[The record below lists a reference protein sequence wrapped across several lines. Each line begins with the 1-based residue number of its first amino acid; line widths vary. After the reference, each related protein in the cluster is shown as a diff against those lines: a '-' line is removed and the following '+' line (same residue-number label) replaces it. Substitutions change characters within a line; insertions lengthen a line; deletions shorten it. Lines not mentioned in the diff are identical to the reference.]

1 MLKDSVYLGLNTHF
15 YLRLSSGDAV
25 EVIKESVLDDTLH
38 PGDSVILTLKEEKIN
53 IFSREDR
60 ATLIR
65 EGV

>member
-1 MLKDSVYLGLNTHF
+1 MHF

-53 IFSREDR
+53 IFSEDGSKNYLR
-60 ATLIR
+60 
-65 EGV
+65 